1 MNKLTKKTRS
11 KLRNLKKKYRDM
23 LQLASITFGMV
34 GAILGMFI
42 FGVNRYSG
50 RREVIILGIILAIT
64 LLMDIPGFLYIELKA
79 VPDKDDYTEEL
90 VDCMTDELKE
100 KGMQLIPIQ
109 IHLVNILIGMTTYYF
124 IGLMTGVVV

>member
-1 MNKLTKKTRS
+1 MNTLTKKTRS
-11 KLRNLKKKYRDM
+11 KLRNLKKKYNDM

-42 FGVNRYSG
+42 FGLNPYSG

-79 VPDKDDYTEEL
+79 VPDKDGYTEEL

-100 KGMQLIPIQ
+100 NGMKLIPMQ
-109 IHLVNILIGMTTYYF
+109 IYLVYILIGMTTYYL

>member
-64 LLMDIPGFLYIELKA
+64 LLMDIPGFLYI
-79 VPDKDDYTEEL
+79 
-90 VDCMTDELKE
+90 
-100 KGMQLIPIQ
+100 
-109 IHLVNILIGMTTYYF
+109 
-124 IGLMTGVVV
+124 

>member
-23 LQLASITFGMV
+23 LQLASIAFGMV

-42 FGVNRYSG
+42 FGVNSYSG

-79 VPDKDDYTEEL
+79 VPDSDDYTEEL
-90 VDCMTDELKE
+90 VDYMLDELKE
-100 KGMQLIPIQ
+100 KGMHLIPMQ
-109 IHLVNILIGMTTYYF
+109 IHLLYILIGMTTYYL